1 MEYQRI
7 LVCLDGS
14 QLAERILPFARL
26 FAKGF
31 KAPVHLIQVVPPLTP
46 DIGSEP
52 GGPFVELAFQLKK
65 RTEMYLT
72 EVRESLADVGVDVTF
87 TVEEGDVASKVIAE
101 AESTPDT
108 LVALTTHGRSGAVRW
123 LMGSVTSKLLT
134 ATTMPLLVLRTG
146 SLDHLALRETLERV
160 IVPLDGSE
168 AAEAVLPSVAALAK
182 SIDLEVVLV
191 RVTPSGGDY
200 LRYMEYHYELGP
212 GSTLARVYE
221 GPFEEYS
228 KESEVKAMEYLRKI
242 TADLEGQG
250 VKKVQ
255 QKLLHGDAAEAIS
268 AEAADMEHNL
278 VAMTTHGRSGI
289 ERWVL
294 GSVADKVVREC
305 GDPVLLIRSSPAERG
320 A

>member
-1 MEYQRI
+1 MEYRRI

-14 QLAERILPFARL
+14 ELAERILPFVRL

-31 KAPVHLIQVVPPLTP
+31 RAPVHLLQVVPPLTP
-46 DIGSEP
+46 DLGNQP
-52 GGPFVELAFQLKK
+52 GGPFIELAFQLRK
-65 RTEMYLT
+65 RAEMYLT
-72 EVRESLADVGVDVTF
+72 EVRESLADAGVDVTF

-108 LVALTTHGRSGAVRW
+108 LVAVTTHGRSGAARW
-123 LMGSVTSKLLT
+123 LMGSVTSKVLT
-134 ATTMPLLVLRTG
+134 ATDVPLLILRTG
-146 SLDHLALRETLERV
+146 AHEHLALRETLERI

-168 AAEAVLPSVAALAK
+168 AAEMVLPSVAALAK
-182 SIDLEVVLV
+182 AIDLEVVLV

-228 KESEVKAMEYLRKI
+228 KDSEAKAMEYLRKI

-255 QKLLHGDAAEAIS
+255 QKLLHGDAAEAI
-268 AEAADMEHNL
+268 ATEAANTEHNL

-289 ERWVL
+289 DRWVL

-305 GDPVLLIRSSPAERG
+305 GDPVFIIRSQG
-320 A
+320 AALDL

>member
-1 MEYQRI
+1 
-7 LVCLDGS
+7 
-14 QLAERILPFARL
+14 
-26 FAKGF
+26 
-31 KAPVHLIQVVPPLTP
+31 
-46 DIGSEP
+46 
-52 GGPFVELAFQLKK
+52 
-65 RTEMYLT
+65 
-72 EVRESLADVGVDVTF
+72 
-87 TVEEGDVASKVIAE
+87 
-101 AESTPDT
+101 
-108 LVALTTHGRSGAVRW
+108 
-123 LMGSVTSKLLT
+123 MGSVTSKILT

-168 AAEAVLPSVAALAK
+168 AAEAVLPSAAALAK
-182 SIDLEVVLV
+182 TIDLEVVLV

-200 LRYMEYHYELGP
+200 LRYMEYHHELGP

-221 GPFEEYS
+221 GPFKEYS
-228 KESEVKAMEYLRKI
+228 KESEAKAMEYLRKI

-289 ERWVL
+289 DRWVL

-305 GDPVLLIRSSPAERG
+305 GDPVLLVRSQQQN
-320 A
+320 

>member
-1 MEYQRI
+1 MECQRI

-14 QLAERILPFARL
+14 QLAERILPFVRL

-31 KAPVHLIQVVPPLTP
+31 KAPVHLFQVVPPLTP
-46 DIGSEP
+46 DIGNEP
-52 GGPFVELAFQLKK
+52 GGPFIELAFQLKK
-65 RTEMYLT
+65 RAEMYLT
-72 EVRESLADVGVDVTF
+72 EVRESLADAGVDVTF
-87 TVEEGDVASKVIAE
+87 SVEEGDVASKVIAE
-101 AESTPDT
+101 AESKPDT
-108 LVALTTHGRSGAVRW
+108 LIAVTTHGRSGAARW
-123 LMGSVTSKLLT
+123 LMGSVTSKVLT
-134 ATTMPLLVLRTG
+134 ATSVPLLVLRTG
-146 SLDHLALRETLERV
+146 AHEHLALRESLERV

-168 AAEAVLPSVAALAK
+168 AAEAVLPSVVALATA
-182 SIDLEVVLV
+182 IDLEVVLV

-228 KESEVKAMEYLRKI
+228 KESEAKAMEYLRKI

-255 QKLLHGDAAEAIS
+255 QRLLHGDAAEAIS
-268 AEAADMEHNL
+268 AAANEMEHNL

-289 ERWVL
+289 DRWVL
-294 GSVADKVVREC
+294 GSVTDKVVREC
-305 GDPVLLIRSSPAERG
+305 GDPVLIIRSRQDE
-320 A
+320 

>member
-1 MEYQRI
+1 
-7 LVCLDGS
+7 
-14 QLAERILPFARL
+14 
-26 FAKGF
+26 
-31 KAPVHLIQVVPPLTP
+31 
-46 DIGSEP
+46 
-52 GGPFVELAFQLKK
+52 
-65 RTEMYLT
+65 MYLT
-72 EVRESLADVGVDVTF
+72 EVRESLADVGVDVTY

-108 LVALTTHGRSGAVRW
+108 LVALTTHGRSGTARW
-123 LMGSVTSKLLT
+123 LMGSVTSKILT

-182 SIDLEVVLV
+182 TIDLEVVLV

-200 LRYMEYHYELGP
+200 LRYMEYHHELGP

-228 KESEVKAMEYLRKI
+228 KESEAKAMEYLRKI

-255 QKLLHGDAAEAIS
+255 QKLLHDDAAEAIS

-289 ERWVL
+289 DRWVL

-305 GDPVLLIRSSPAERG
+305 GDPVLLVRSQQQN
-320 A
+320 

>member
-31 KAPVHLIQVVPPLTP
+31 KSPVHLIQVVPPLTP
-46 DIGSEP
+46 DIGLEP
-52 GGPFVELAFQLKK
+52 GGPFIELAFQLKK
-65 RTEMYLT
+65 RAEMYLT
-72 EVRESLADVGVDVTF
+72 EVRESLADVGVDVSF

-101 AESTPDT
+101 AESTPKT
-108 LVALTTHGRSGAVRW
+108 LVALTTHGRSGTARW

-168 AAEAVLPSVAALAK
+168 AAEAVLPSVTALAK
-182 SIDLEVVLV
+182 TIDLEVVLV

-228 KESEVKAMEYLRKI
+228 KESEAKAMEYLRKV

-250 VKKVQ
+250 VKRVQ

-268 AEAADMEHNL
+268 AAANEMEHNL

-289 ERWVL
+289 DRWVL

-305 GDPVLLIRSSPAERG
+305 GDPVLLIRNQPR
-320 A
+320 